1 MTRDLAPARA
11 TSSLGTAARSLSAD
25 QSGAAYTEI
34 LIALVPL
41 LLFFL
46 GLYQYVQ
53 LSTADLVVR
62 RAAHAA
68 VRAAVVV
75 YPDEAR
81 YYGGAAKSARS
92 PYVEEAA
99 RRTLFAVPELDMAG
113 LRVSIAGDMT
123 GHSDVNV
130 VLRVPY
136 HCTVPLGKLVCGA
149 DGLLELSASAVLP
162 YLDS

>member
-1 MTRDLAPARA
+1 MTSALAKQARA
-11 TSSLGTAARSLSAD
+11 RMVRLVRD
-25 QSGAAYTEI
+25 EFGAAYTEI

-41 LLFFL
+41 LFFFL
-46 GLYQYVQ
+46 ALYQYVQ

-81 YYGGAAKSARS
+81 YYGGAPKSARS

-113 LRVSIAGDMT
+113 LRVSLTVARSRSGSSCAAST
-123 GHSDVNV
+123 GCS
-130 VLRVPY
+130 
-136 HCTVPLGKLVCGA
+136 
-149 DGLLELSASAVLP
+149 S
-162 YLDS
+162 